1 MQRRWRR
8 RFAPKSEGFIEISAN
23 SLQNPSVG
31 YADSFPKRE
40 SHIISSDLGSM
51 WASTP
56 TNCAFAITTYIKL
69 LFAHYSM
76 LDDETKTS
84 CIGFVN
90 TACYILVYLFLN
102 NYFAKC
108 STILFAASF
117 VSSGSP
123 KAESLRKPSPHEPK
137 PTPGVPTI

>member
-1 MQRRWRR
+1 MCDAHIAPKEFNEIAFGAEDILPPLQGRWLR
-8 RFAPKSEGFIEISAN
+8 RFAPKSEGFIQISAN

-69 LFAHYSM
+69 LFR
-76 LDDETKTS
+76 
-84 CIGFVN
+84 
-90 TACYILVYLFLN
+90 
-102 NYFAKC
+102 
-108 STILFAASF
+108 
-117 VSSGSP
+117 
-123 KAESLRKPSPHEPK
+123 SLLHA
-137 PTPGVPTI
+137 